1 MEKRKVSENLVT
13 LEDVLK
19 KSKLDKTNEKR
30 LSNLRS
36 KYSQDTAMS
45 QY

>member
-19 KSKLDKTNEKR
+19 KSKLDKTNE
-30 LSNLRS
+30 
-36 KYSQDTAMS
+36 
-45 QY
+45 